1 MKILRELDFDARQPI
16 SQIARTIGLS
26 TEVTAYRIKQLEQK
40 GIIKGYY
47 PVIDISKLGYMFCR
61 FRLVVENLNSQIEEE
76 IMQLAKE
83 NKNVGWV
90 IISGSCT
97 VGIVLYAKS
106 IREAEESYTQL
117 ISRFPTAIKSKEF
130 SVAHRIYHF
139 RKNYL
144 YNTIEDEQLVWGG
157 GNVIAIDDIDRKLLF
172 SLTQNARMKYTDL
185 ATQVG
190 LTPMA
195 VLNRVKEMQKKK
207 LILGFR
213 CSLDLKKLGY
223 NHHKIYL
230 YLQNVSTPRKETLK
244 EMLRTHQN
252 VVYITEALGKSDLE
266 FEMHVKADHE
276 VHDFMKELREKF
288 PEIKNF
294 ENTIFYR
301 EEIVRY
307 MPEK

>member
-1 MKILRELDFDARQPI
+1 M
-16 SQIARTIGLS
+16 
-26 TEVTAYRIKQLEQK
+26 
-40 GIIKGYY
+40 
-47 PVIDISKLGYMFCR
+47 
-61 FRLVVENLNSQIEEE
+61 
-76 IMQLAKE
+76 
-83 NKNVGWV
+83 
-90 IISGSCT
+90 
-97 VGIVLYAKS
+97 
-106 IREAEESYTQL
+106 
-117 ISRFPTAIKSKEF
+117 
-130 SVAHRIYHF
+130 
-139 RKNYL
+139 
-144 YNTIEDEQLVWGG
+144 YNTIEDDQLVWGAE
-157 GNVIAIDDIDRKLLF
+157 NVIDIDNIDHKLLL

-185 ATQVG
+185 AAQVG

-195 VLNRVKEMQKKK
+195 VLNRVKEMQKQK

-230 YLQNVSTPRKETLK
+230 YLQNINPSRKETLK
-244 EMLRTHQN
+244 EILRTHQN

-288 PEIKNF
+288 SEIKSF

-307 MPEK
+307 MPER